1 MDKNISFQS
10 RIRLVP
16 ESTFKKSIK
25 NYCNN
30 VVYPWTVKQTVYA
43 PNAFTEGVYDCTAL
57 GINDGEKVM
66 FMHFCPNS
74 PQNFNWA
81 KIEQYIFKNVF
92 TKLNTENLQA
102 LILGSK
108 RDNISSPRST
118 GLFDF
123 LEGVLNKLS
132 IPYSKFKGGDFE
144 NHLSYDSV
152 KDEWLIGNKILDIV
166 SDTKVFGSV
175 ENAVKRIFNDVK
187 IADVDEL
194 TW

>member
-1 MDKNISFQS
+1 MNNNISFQS

-16 ESTFKKSIK
+16 ESAFKQSIK
-25 NYCNN
+25 RCRNN
-30 VVYPWTVKQTVYA
+30 VVYPWTVKQTVCA
-43 PNAFTEGVYDCTAL
+43 NKAFTEGVYDCTAL
-57 GINDGEKVM
+57 GINDGQEVL
-66 FMHFCPNS
+66 FLHLCPNI
-74 PQNFNWA
+74 PQNDNWS
-81 KIEQYIFKNVF
+81 KLEKYIMENVRE
-92 TKLNTENLQA
+92 KLNPENMQA

-118 GLFDF
+118 GLFEF
-123 LEGVLNKLS
+123 LEGVLKKLN

-152 KDEWLIGNKILDIV
+152 KDEWLIGNKLLDII

-175 ENAVKRIFNDVK
+175 ENAVNRIFTDVK
-187 IADVDEL
+187 IADFDEL